1 MLKVHEKIEASE
13 YSFRYSDKNQEEIN
27 CLFGL
32 VIFRELYQDS

>member
-1 MLKVHEKIEASE
+1 MLKVHKKIEASQ
-13 YSFRYSDKNQEEIN
+13 YSFRYSDKNQEEIK